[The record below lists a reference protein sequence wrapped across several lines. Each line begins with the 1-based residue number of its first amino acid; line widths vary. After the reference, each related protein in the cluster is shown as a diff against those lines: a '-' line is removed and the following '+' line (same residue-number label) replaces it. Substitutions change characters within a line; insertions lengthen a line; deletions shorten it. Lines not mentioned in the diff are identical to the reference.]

1 MRQTLHMTAP
11 DTAPLDSAT
20 YVSLTTFRR
29 DGTPVASPV
38 WTVQH
43 GNGWACTTGSDSGKV
58 KRLRH
63 TDRIEVAPCD
73 ARGRVAEDAPRFAG
87 IGRVVSDTDEY
98 RAIRGAV
105 LRKYRLLGRLL
116 AVWGAIGRR
125 FGSSAGEGAVAW
137 TVDGTV

>member
-1 MRQTLHMTAP
+1 MTAP
-11 DTAPLDSAT
+11 DTSPLDAAT

-43 GNGWACTTGSDSGKV
+43 DGGWACTTGSDSGKV

-73 ARGRVAEDAPRFAG
+73 ARGRVADDAPRFTG
-87 IGRVVSDTDEY
+87 TGRIVSEEAEY
-98 RAIRGAV
+98 RAIRAAV
-105 LRKYRLLGRLL
+105 LRKYWVLGRLL
-116 AVWGAIGRR
+116 AVWGAIGKR

-137 TVDGTV
+137 TIDDTV